1 MLRNPQHFFLFLP
14 VTDVWTKKWTR
25 TSRISTKLLVPDKPF
40 KCPFSHRWISAQ
52 ANKPRKDLGFLSLG
66 GLSKQWHSSTQHLIR
81 THSRQGSMLC
91 TWHASSPLTL
101 SVTSRNLSSSAQH
114 HSPQWGH
121 TRMAKVDHRQPALRR
136 QAHYPQSE
144 SWRMLINEHSVSL
157 ATLLPFYFIL
167 SLDLVSLHTGTSGHL
182 PLSYCLFHS
191 CQGDLLNPGHLW
203 SWEVLWNPWPLVFPL
218 WAPMALGKRHCGCFH
233 DFPFRRM
240 RDPGRQELSRLSLCL
255 LGCVKWGLLS
265 PHFLSDDSQP
275 LDAHLELHREF

>member
-1 MLRNPQHFFLFLP
+1 MFRNPQHFFLFLP

-81 THSRQGSMLC
+81 THSRQGSRLC

-167 SLDLVSLHTGTSGHL
+167 SLDLVSLHMGTSWSSASLLLPLPQLPGWSSESRPPMVLGSSLEPLASGLSPLSAHGTWQTALWLLSWLPFQENERSWKTGTLSFIIVSAGLCEMGSPIPSL
-182 PLSYCLFHS
+182 PIRWFST
-191 CQGDLLNPGHLW
+191 PG
-203 SWEVLWNPWPLVFPL
+203 
-218 WAPMALGKRHCGCFH
+218 CT
-233 DFPFRRM
+233 FRIT
-240 RDPGRQELSRLSLCL
+240 
-255 LGCVKWGLLS
+255 
-265 PHFLSDDSQP
+265 
-275 LDAHLELHREF
+275 